1 MSREVNCQTRHRAD
15 CKDGSELN
23 GFINLDWLTAH
34 PFHPPR
40 RRAQRKD
47 RMKEKKDFASVDLLF
62 GRYPRAVEQESLRLR
77 LQLIQNPIF
86 EGSVCKVR
94 TQNPENFD
102 EIFTV
107 TKSLVSSQRSGN

>member
-1 MSREVNCQTRHRAD
+1 MDAWVSRSYSLSREVNCQTRHRAD

-62 GRYPRAVEQESLRLR
+62 GRSLLHGGTDR
-77 LQLIQNPIF
+77 
-86 EGSVCKVR
+86 
-94 TQNPENFD
+94 
-102 EIFTV
+102 
-107 TKSLVSSQRSGN
+107 